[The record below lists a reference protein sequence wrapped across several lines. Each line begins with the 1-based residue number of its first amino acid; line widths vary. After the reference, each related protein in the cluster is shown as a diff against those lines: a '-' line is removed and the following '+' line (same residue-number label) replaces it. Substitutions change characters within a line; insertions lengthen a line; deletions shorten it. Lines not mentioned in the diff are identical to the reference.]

1 MGVELI
7 SEIVQKNNGTFPLV
21 DSNNLRGGIYTVK
34 TIEERD
40 NIPDERRKSGMLCY
54 VSDESEY
61 YKLENNNTWEKAKFG
76 ADGIPIYDQEI
87 LDEMQGK
94 LPDKYITIPNKESDL
109 NGSPFSREIQQS
121 GTYVDILFSAIRKLQ
136 SEVAR
141 LRNAFQ
147 YGINS
152 YTGENT
158 AMSTILQGI
167 QNPDEEPL
175 WCIEENDLSLIYSLT
190 IGMGFELIPYENV
203 DISTEGILN
212 IKGEVF
218 WEDTDMTIKNV
229 TDPKLFLYLS
239 SNNLNIKLNLISE
252 ISENFQIDLSKI
264 NVSTI
269 ESYNIMVCIS
279 RKIKDQGSRFIYIS
293 IGNAQRSQIL
303 AEGYLNANN
312 QLQQYPFEIKNNY
325 YIKNIT
331 LNTLKL
337 SKLNFY
343 SKFQDFSNQVI
354 PSAPTEQDYKYSV
367 AHLTI
372 RSVKSDII
380 LQEVSTQ
387 LPNNELIFV
396 ENTKKLWI
404 KSNGNLINIGASGS
418 SSTGNGM
425 TQTEVIN
432 LLKEMGIV
440 KQDGQDL
447 QINDIADLT
456 FIHSDSGKK
465 FKFKVDSDG
474 NLNSQEVPSR
484 SQLLASR
491 VVSSKVELKKNVRGF
506 IGQLRIAENNNTLGN
521 VEIGVAQDARIYADR
536 VKIGA
541 FYAPFEGDQV
551 HGCSR
556 AFVELENTADC
567 DFSLEGCYL
576 HFTCPNETNTQIVYH
591 LPLTGTLKAGGTY
604 LIVGKQ
610 YAQNSDSNVYIKV
623 NSFDQEWFVN
633 NKLIDFTIKK
643 DVPETNGYGFA
654 LTYGNEELTHNFYLY
669 KQSDSE
675 NLKSLGITS
684 DSKFPRIYDPSFIDA
699 IYYKNLVKDKSGDGY
714 WASIALD
721 IKSNTMYKNMFELD
735 PAKQAFQ
742 SCNTSDS
749 SRTRWQSSNDTW
761 IVNLNHPYI
770 QFPHSKDTYYLGN
783 FTPKA
788 SFENKNVST
797 DKSKLDPEK
806 PNMVSCSFG
815 VNIYTTRCFNWIS
828 VGYYDEYIWIRKK
841 DTSNWII
848 IESYKQVSEE
858 GVESQT
864 EYPRRK
870 EFSKN
875 INNNVYA
882 RLTGRFPGDNTFYT
896 AHKCVVKIKEFAP
909 TSPETYEYIVGRKD
923 LNGNLDIEHTSS
935 IQTFTLYPES
945 YKPVI
950 YQITDQQGFHW
961 IEYQVWS
968 AAANKILEKI
978 KSDSSSSKHIIPI
991 IINTGDV
998 TQNGTRVNEWIDY
1011 YQAGRELFKQYE
1023 QMNIVGNN
1031 DLCGTDV
1038 SILGTGDDV
1047 GKSNSYYFH
1056 VFNCY
1061 DIEES
1066 VFKPIVNNKY
1076 IPSLYYFDSKDY
1088 RFIMINSEI
1097 TAINCQQWYKLTD
1110 GEDIVNIYTGFT
1122 VGSEKRYIKTF
1133 TPIYTMIYNMLNT
1146 AKKCIVACH
1155 EMPFTVITNDSI
1167 SSGQEDKSR
1176 SLSNAGALVG
1186 SHTNQLSNEDLGKG
1200 TYWLSRLLEYKGVK
1214 LCLGGH
1220 KHTYACTYPVR
1231 EYFYFNGGTKNSKD
1245 NYSEYIMTNTLENDD
1260 VEWKHLEKDLTKFPL
1275 TKRDDV
1281 GSATSGF
1288 YPYTPVPDLQNG
1300 VTYFMC
1306 QATGYK
1312 LTSNKELP
1320 SANQK
1325 FSIVV
1330 PKTTNPNNKDKASD
1344 DQKYPMFG
1352 IIELDNSQYK
1362 IKLVRI
1368 ANIFDNF
1375 KFNQTTFSKN
1385 QMQLQ
1390 YLTTVPQHNYGK
1402 WQNTEKE
1409 MLIL

>member
-76 ADGIPIYDQEI
+76 GEGIPIYDQEI

-380 LQEVSTQ
+380 LQEVSPQ

-418 SSTGNGM
+418 SSTGDGM

-675 NLKSLGITS
+675 TLKSLGITS

-699 IYYKNLVKDKSGDGY
+699 IYYKNLVKDESGKGY

-978 KSDSSSSKHIIPI
+978 KSDSSSKHIIPI

-1031 DLCGTDV
+1031 DLCGTDI

-1066 VFKPIVNNKY
+1066 VFEPIVNNKY

-1245 NYSEYIMTNTLENDD
+1245 NYSEYTMTNTLENDD

-1275 TKRDDV
+1275 TKRDNV

-1375 KFNQTTFSKN
+1375 KFNQTTFSKG

-1402 WQNTEKE
+1402 WQNDEKE
-1409 MLIL
+1409 MLIIL